1 MMTYPIILPP
11 HATFASAN
19 RPFSISTHGKN
30 KKVGASELVAF
41 SNVVRLG
48 LDCIRED
55 IGVSIG
61 GHRYE
66 PDLVYINKE
75 KGIYIDIEIDEP
87 YSGGHYPT
95 HYVTDKGQ
103 HKDTRRNETFCN
115 AGWHVVRFTERQIFC
130 QTKECMRLLFDLLV
144 ELGAEEDIPISLQK
158 ATHPSPSPCLTANEA
173 IKLSHQ
179 GYRKTYLGYN
189 PINMDFASYIRC
201 CILIIPIILQSVA
214 NKRTRRM
221 MSKQLGVFFRWNKQR
236 KR

>member
-1 MMTYPIILPP
+1 MIIYPIILSP
-11 HATFASAN
+11 HTTPVLTD

-41 SNVVRLG
+41 SKVVRLG

-55 IGVSIG
+55 ISVVIG

-87 YSGGHYPT
+87 YSGGHHPT
-95 HYVTDKGQ
+95 HYITDNGQ
-103 HKDTRRNETFCN
+103 HKDTQRNETFCN
-115 AGWHVVRFTERQIFC
+115 AGWYVVRFTERQMFC
-130 QTKECMRLLFDLLV
+130 QTKDCMRLLFGLLV

-158 ATHPSPSPCLTANEA
+158 ATHPSASQCPTANEA

-189 PINMDFASYIRC
+189 PINMDFSSCIRC